1 MMSMLGA
8 MGSHEQTEDDAL
20 RHRLDILQGQIEG
33 YELENKTWQEY
44 YDARSDADGSTADTA
59 SQNKVAKQKNR
70 KLKHTALTLDQKYEI
85 ANAILEQK
93 QKDMEGEKKNSEKL
107 IDTLK
112 AVLEETDIRISELKK
127 DAYEFKRDI
136 VVGAENMRTG
146 KTMAEKVQSY
156 MENKLKN
163 RDGMIEKLR
172 LKNVTIKAGIQ
183 KIEGQLK
190 QKEEMGDVL
199 HYIDFHQL
207 QIENKQYNKRI
218 DERNEELLKLKMTT
232 GATVQTLNS
241 QKDKLNAMQAESE
254 WLQREIKNR
263 TDLLEKVRGDNAAVN
278 ADIQNDRRL
287 RKRLSQ
293 QQSETADMPQVLD
306 YVSQKAEMYEL
317 QDALRNWQRKVE
329 IMEMAAKRARRIGRT
344 MRSMDD
350 L

>member
-1 MMSMLGA
+1 
-8 MGSHEQTEDDAL
+8 MGQHQQSEDDVL
-20 RHRLDILQGQIEG
+20 RKNLDVLQGQIEG
-33 YELENKTWQEY
+33 YELENKTWREY
-44 YDARSDADGSTADTA
+44 YEARSDADGGTADTA
-59 SQNKVAKQKNR
+59 SQIKAAKRNK
-70 KLKHTALTLDQKYEI
+70 KLKNTALTLDQKYEI

-112 AVLEETDIRISELKK
+112 AVLEETDIRIAELKK

-218 DERNEELLKLKMTT
+218 DERNDELLKLKMTT

-263 TDLLEKVRGDNAAVN
+263 TDLLEKVRGDNASVN
-278 ADIQNDRRL
+278 GEIANDRRL

-306 YVSQKAEMYEL
+306 YVSQKAEMYEF
-317 QDALRNWQRKVE
+317 QDSLRNWQRKVE